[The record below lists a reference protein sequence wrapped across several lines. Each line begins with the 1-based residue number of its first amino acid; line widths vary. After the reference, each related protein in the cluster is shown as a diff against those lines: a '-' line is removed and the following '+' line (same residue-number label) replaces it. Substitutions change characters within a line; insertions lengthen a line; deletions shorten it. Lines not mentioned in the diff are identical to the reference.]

1 MQQHGC
7 FCVVLR
13 TNSSSKKGV
22 IRLKGVRV
30 QLEYIWSKA
39 GMFRKYFMPRQHV
52 ASLKSHYAIPLFKV
66 KNMECDLAVQS
77 IAHFTNVL

>member
-1 MQQHGC
+1 MVAQ
-7 FCVVLR
+7 VYVLR

-30 QLEYIWSKA
+30 KLEHSWSKA
-39 GMFRKYFMPRQHV
+39 GKLRKYFMPKQHV

-66 KNMECDLAVQS
+66 KDIYGKRPGWV
-77 IAHFTNVL
+77 IAHSKKVI